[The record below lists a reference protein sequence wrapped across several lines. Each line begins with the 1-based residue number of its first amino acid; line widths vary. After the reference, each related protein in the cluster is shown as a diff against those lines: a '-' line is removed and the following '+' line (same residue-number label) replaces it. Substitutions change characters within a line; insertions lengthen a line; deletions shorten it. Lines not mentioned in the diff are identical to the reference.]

1 MIAGVDEAGR
11 GALAGNVIAAAV
23 ILPPGEYPALL
34 TDSKKLTARQR
45 EQMYEWITG
54 HALAVAWAACDA
66 ATIDRLNIHRATLQ
80 AMRDAVRGL
89 TIAPQQALVDGKFL
103 PELPCPG
110 RAIIGGDAQVPCIAA
125 ASIIAKVVRDRQ
137 MLEADALY
145 PQYGFARHKG
155 YGSAAHREALRI
167 HGACPLHRRSY
178 APVREVVEKGLFAL

>member
-23 ILPPGEYPALL
+23 ILPPGDYPALL

-45 EQMYEWITG
+45 EQMYDWI
-54 HALAVAWAACDA
+54 AENAVAYAWAGADA
-66 ATIDRLNIHRATLQ
+66 ATIDRINIHNATLQ
-80 AMRDAVRGL
+80 AMRDAVRALGVV
-89 TIAPQQALVDGKFL
+89 PESALVDGKFL

-110 RAIIGGDAQVPCIAA
+110 RAIVGGDAQEACIAA

-155 YGSAAHREALRI
+155 YGSAAHREALRA

-178 APVREVVEKGLFAL
+178 APVRAVVEKGLFDL

>member
-23 ILPPGEYPALL
+23 ILPSGDYPPLL

-45 EQMYEWITG
+45 EQMYEWITS

-80 AMRDAVRGL
+80 AMCDAVRGL
-89 TIAPQQALVDGKFL
+89 AIAPQEALVDGKFL

-137 MLEADALY
+137 MLEADGLY

-155 YGSAAHREALRI
+155 YGSAAHREALRL

-178 APVREVVEKGLFAL
+178 APVREVVEKGLFS